1 MPPLSSPNFPATFA
15 AQWIANWNARDVE
28 AVLSHFTDD
37 CVFVSPVAQAVVGTA
52 RIEGKAALRAYWTAA
67 LAQHPSLHFTL
78 DDVAWDAA
86 RRTLAVMYTSRV
98 GERVTACSELMTFDE
113 AGRQTLGR
121 AYYGAVATGEQR
133 SAA

>member
-1 MPPLSSPNFPATFA
+1 MPPLTSPDFPSAFA
-15 AQWIANWNARDVE
+15 AQWIANWNARDAE
-28 AVLSHFTDD
+28 AVLAHFADD
-37 CVFVSPVAQAVVGTA
+37 CVFESPIAQTITGEAKL
-52 RIEGKAALRAYWTAA
+52 IGKDKLRAYWQAA
-67 LAQHPSLHFTL
+67 LARIPSLHFML

-98 GERVTACSELMTFDE
+98 ADRVTACSELMTFDE
-113 AGRQTLGR
+113 QGRQTLGR